1 VAAMD
6 AVDPPL
12 LLAALGA
19 LYEARRD
26 ATPLVDA
33 ERDAA
38 LAARLRERYH
48 AAGGESMALVDL
60 WAAP

>member
-1 VAAMD
+1 MD

-26 ATPLVDA
+26 GTPLLGAD
-33 ERDAA
+33 RDAA
-38 LAARLRERYH
+38 LVTALSDRYRAAS
-48 AAGGESMALVDL
+48 GESMALVEL
-60 WAAP
+60 WMALR